1 MKIGI
6 IALGLIGGSILKSL
20 SEKDLDITVVSQNEE
35 TLKKAKEYAKTIS
48 KDIEEV
54 KNCDIVFVCT
64 PINKTIET
72 LDELEKIV
80 KKTCIVADVAS
91 VKEFV
96 MKKKRPYKF
105 IGSHPMAGTEFSG
118 FDASF
123 KELFTDA
130 KWVITPSSE
139 TSAKDIET
147 LENIIKLT
155 GAKTIISNAKEHD
168 LAVAL
173 ISHMP
178 MLLSQAIFKT
188 AESNN
193 LALKLASSG
202 FRDTTRLAMTNTTMA
217 QDMMYYNKDN
227 IQEALDL
234 LAQSI
239 NLLQADNYLETI
251 SEIKSS
257 REKMYSKDGKN
268 LIL

>member
-20 SEKDLDITVVSQNEE
+20 SDKNLALTVISQNEE
-35 TLKKAKEYAKTIS
+35 TLKKAKNYAKTVS
-48 KDIEEV
+48 NNIEDV
-54 KNCDIVFVCT
+54 KNCDIIFVCT

-72 LDELEKIV
+72 LDKLENIV
-80 KKTCIVADVAS
+80 KKTCIVTDVSS

-105 IGSHPMAGTEFSG
+105 IGSHPMAGTEFNG

-123 KELFTDA
+123 KELFINA
-130 KWVITPSSE
+130 KWVITPTKTTKKE
-139 TSAKDIET
+139 DIEA

-155 GAKTIISNAKEHD
+155 GAKTIISDAKEHD
-168 LAVAL
+168 FAVAL

-178 MLLSQAIFKT
+178 MLLSQTIFKT
-188 AESNN
+188 AANN
-193 LALKLASSG
+193 TLAMKLASSG

-217 QDMMYYNKDN
+217 QDMMNYNKEN
-227 IQEALDL
+227 IQKTLDL
-234 LAQSI
+234 LTQSL
-239 NLLQADNYLETI
+239 NSLQSDNYLETI

-268 LIL
+268 ITL